1 MTITSGDSTT
11 RTAQLRILG
20 DHRQGSITT
29 HMPVIALL
37 LDMDGTLVDS
47 TAAVERQWRTFLGW
61 YNLPSHR
68 LPTQLHGKRAVDHV
82 AALLPPEHVDAALLR
97 FAELEQRDLAG
108 ITPVPGALEL
118 LAGLETA
125 LLPWAVVTSG
135 TRPVVAAR
143 LKAAGLPSPSV
154 LVSAEDVTSG
164 KPDPQPYQLAVDRL
178 GLADFPDSSRIV
190 AIEDAPAGI
199 TSAHAA
205 GCTVI
210 ALTTT
215 HHRRDLHQAAVI
227 TPDLRSLTV
236 LVTGAGNNMP
246 SDGLALPMVGPQ

>member
-1 MTITSGDSTT
+1 VTITSKDTIIP
-11 RTAQLRILG
+11 TAQVRILG
-20 DHRQGSITT
+20 NHREGSSTT
-29 HMPVIALL
+29 SLTAVALL

-61 YNLPSHR
+61 YDLPSHR

-82 AALLPPEHVDAALLR
+82 ASLLPAEQVGAALLR

-118 LAGLETA
+118 LTALEAA

-143 LKAAGLPSPSV
+143 LKAAGLPSPPV
-154 LVSAEDVTSG
+154 LVSAEDVTAG
-164 KPDPQPYQLAVDRL
+164 KPDPEPYQCAVTQL
-178 GLADFPDSSRIV
+178 GLTHLSDPSLIL

-199 TSAHAA
+199 ISAHRA

-210 ALTTT
+210 ALSTT
-215 HHRRDLHQAAVI
+215 HHPSDLHKARVI
-227 TPDLRSLTV
+227 TPDLRSLTLLTTKGPGNTPSNV
-236 LVTGAGNNMP
+236 LAPG
-246 SDGLALPMVGPQ
+246 S

>member
-1 MTITSGDSTT
+1 MTVTNRDISSPAAHV
-11 RTAQLRILG
+11 RVLG
-20 DHRQGSITT
+20 DHPGGSSTT
-29 HMPVIALL
+29 SMPAVALL

-61 YNLPSHR
+61 YDLPSHR

-82 AALLPPEHVDAALLR
+82 AALLPAEQVDAALLR

-118 LAGLETA
+118 LTA
-125 LLPWAVVTSG
+125 LEAALFPWAVVTSG

-143 LKAAGLPSPSV
+143 LKAAGLPSPPV
-154 LVSAEDVTSG
+154 LVSAEDVTAG
-164 KPDPQPYQLAVDRL
+164 KPDPEPYQLAATQL
-178 GLADFPDSSRIV
+178 GLTHLSDLRLIV

-199 TSAHAA
+199 TSAHQA

-210 ALTTT
+210 AVSTT
-215 HHRRDLHQAAVI
+215 HHPSDLHEAAVI
-227 TPDLRSLTV
+227 TPDLRSLTLLTTTGPGNTPSNV
-236 LVTGAGNNMP
+236 LV
-246 SDGLALPMVGPQ
+246 PQS